1 MRGTNHYTRTVDRR
15 ATRVPDPDPFWSP
28 LALTPALWCRA
39 DRGITLNGAAV
50 SAWADTQT
58 GTGASFTQ
66 GTGGNQPTF
75 VPNSINGLP
84 AITFDGVTDNLAAA
98 VTGIGTSV
106 CVLIV
111 MQRVAAS
118 ANGSGWLSLND
129 GVTNDGLQVGAFTVF
144 ENSSGGVINVFRNSV
159 AGPTFTHPGN
169 GVPFTMAIRY
179 DGTSSLASLKGIDG
193 VSAASAGSFSTA
205 TTLNIGGRGNPAALS
220 CANVTIAEVVF
231 LKRSPSDSEVRAWN
245 AYVRTRYGI
254 AGIAA

>member
-28 LALTPALWCRA
+28 LALRPTLWLRA
-39 DRGITLNGAAV
+39 DKGVTLNAGAV
-50 SAWADTQT
+50 SAWADQS
-58 GTGASFTQ
+58 GNGASFVQ

-75 VPNSINGLP
+75 VPVSIGGRP

-106 CVLIV
+106 SVLIV

-118 ANGSGWLSLND
+118 ANGNGWLSLND
-129 GVTNDGLQVGAFTVF
+129 GVTNDGLQAGAFTVF

-179 DGTSSLASLKGIDG
+179 DGTNSMASLKGIDG
-193 VSAASAGSFSTA
+193 SSAASAGSFSTA
-205 TTLNIGGRGNPAALS
+205 TTLVIGGRGNPATLS
-220 CANVTIAEVVF
+220 CANVTISEVVF

-245 AYVRTRYGI
+245 SYVRTRYGI